1 MKMARRKTVVGA
13 WLAAISLVGFVPRS
27 LAQQPAAQPSPQAEQ
42 QEQQSQ
48 QAGAAN
54 QFELMRSLNLTAD
67 QRAQIAQIRQETEEQ
82 ARQINQRL
90 RRSRRAL
97 DEAIYAN
104 ADESVVEARTR
115 DVADAEAARVK
126 MRADA
131 EMKLRRVL
139 TPEQM
144 ATFREMRRQAL
155 LRQRQQ
161 NATDAGESRP
171 AGGRVPARD
180 AGQQPPAQRN
190 PNAARQPLTPRQQR
204 QIMRGRRPPRP

>member
-1 MKMARRKTVVGA
+1 
-13 WLAAISLVGFVPRS
+13 
-27 LAQQPAAQPSPQAEQ
+27 PQTEQ
-42 QEQQSQ
+42 QEPQPP

-54 QFELMRSLNLTAD
+54 QFELMRSLNLTPE
-67 QRAQIAQIRQETEEQ
+67 QRAQIARIRQETEEQ

-90 RRSRRAL
+90 RRARRAL

-104 ADESVVEARTR
+104 ADESVVGARTR

-131 EMKLRRVL
+131 ELKLRRVL

-155 LRQRQQ
+155 LRQRQL
-161 NATDAGESRP
+161 NGSDAGEPRG
-171 AGGRVPARD
+171 AGRQTPR
-180 AGQQPPAQRN
+180 QQPTPAQRKADDALR
-190 PNAARQPLTPRQQR
+190 PPLTPRQQR
-204 QIMRGRRPPRP
+204 QITRGRRPPRP